1 MQEHE
6 KEASECCLC
15 KEVVSPLYN
24 FTSDEN
30 NNNFLTVKNKKN
42 SNICHKICPECLIR
56 HIFLNEMKIFEKVRS
71 DNDFTCPCSKGKIN
85 LNYDQ
90 LMDVFQNKI
99 FLSLH
104 KKKKKCKIHNKEYTN
119 YCKDCNVEVC
129 DECSNSLEDEH
140 LQHNIISKSEYI
152 EKLKKF
158 LSKAPVKYKKFE
170 DFMEK
175 MKIIGEKYKELLEE
189 NFNENLI
196 LMDKIINNL
205 IDFRTKY
212 SVYYKKKVIN
222 GVHYLK
228 ILKMF
233 YSSYF
238 FDKSRAEKS
247 DDINLYKYLNM
258 ISYELDDVQLIK
270 NEESV
275 QKLNEIMNNITFLSG
290 KINNLLEINYQF
302 SHVSKNFRQFQQIQ
316 RCDPQKITSLVK
328 INDSTILTGGEGCK
342 LNYWEEKNSEFVKV
356 ASISTDK
363 ISYILLLRNGN
374 ILTSYGKSTHYTIQL
389 WQPNKNYT
397 PNNNENLGPDINNN
411 QNLPEKLSLRHAVTV
426 LNNCNSRETVAGISR
441 DSNFSLNNPQNTNF
455 PYEKTISFL
464 SNHKGDITT
473 MIEINDE
480 MFATGAMDN
489 KIFIWKEDD
498 LGKYKIFQEFKNI
511 NDSINCMLLLF
522 DFRIVSGT
530 SNNIYIW
537 HNVAD
542 SISNPSGK
550 YSMQS
555 KLNLPDE
562 KVLSLY
568 QIREGALISGSS
580 KSILTIWDEI
590 DNVYKQMLKIDL
602 KIQDIIAINQLS
614 DKRIIAAAI
623 SGKIKILKKEGD
635 QITDVE
641 YIQRIQKLEIKCI
654 ECFESGGFI
663 SAQNNSMIIWK
674 NRENF

>member
-6 KEASECCLC
+6 KEASECYLC

-24 FTSDEN
+24 FTLDEN
-30 NNNFLTVKNKKN
+30 NNNFLTVRNKKK
-42 SNICHKICPECLIR
+42 SNICHQLCPECLIR
-56 HIFLNEMKIFEKVRS
+56 HIFLNEMEIFEKVRS

-90 LMDVFQNKI
+90 LMDIFQNKI
-99 FLSLH
+99 YLSLH

-119 YCKDCNVEVC
+119 YCKDCNVEIC

-140 LQHNIISKSEYI
+140 LEHNIISKSEYI
-152 EKLKKF
+152 VKLKKF
-158 LSKAPVKYKKFE
+158 LSNAPVKYKKFE

-175 MKIIGEKYKELLEE
+175 MKIIGEKYKELLED

-233 YSSYF
+233 YSNYF

-270 NEESV
+270 NEESI

-290 KINNLLEINYQF
+290 KIDNLLEINYKF
-302 SHVSKNFRQFQQIQ
+302 SHVSKNFKIFQQI
-316 RCDPQKITSLVK
+316 RDFHKITSLVK
-328 INDSTILTGGEGCK
+328 INDSTILTGGEGRE

-363 ISYILLLRNGN
+363 ISYILLLRNEN
-374 ILTSYGKSTHYTIQL
+374 ILTSYGKNTHYTIQL
-389 WQPNKNYT
+389 WQHKKNNT
-397 PNNNENLGPDINNN
+397 PNNNADLAPDINNN
-411 QNLPEKLSLRHAVTV
+411 QNLPEKLSLRHSVTV
-426 LNNCNSRETVAGISR
+426 LNNYSSRETIAGISR

-455 PYEKTISFL
+455 PYEKTFSFL

-473 MIEINDE
+473 MIEINDK

-498 LGKYKIFQEFKNI
+498 LGKYKIFQELKNI
-511 NDSINCMLLLF
+511 NDSISCMLLLF
-522 DFRIVSGT
+522 DCRIVSGT

-537 HNVAD
+537 HNPAD

-555 KLNLPDE
+555 KLNLPGE

-568 QIREGALISGSS
+568 QIREGTLISGSS

-590 DNVYKQMLKIDL
+590 DSVHKKMLKIDL
-602 KIQDIIAINQLS
+602 KMQDIIAINQLS
-614 DKRIIAAAI
+614 DKKIIAGAI
-623 SGKIKILKKEGD
+623 SGIIKILKKEGD
-635 QITDVE
+635 QVTCVE
-641 YIQRIQKLEIKCI
+641 SIQKKINLEIKCI

-663 SAQNNSMIIWK
+663 SAQNNSIIIWK